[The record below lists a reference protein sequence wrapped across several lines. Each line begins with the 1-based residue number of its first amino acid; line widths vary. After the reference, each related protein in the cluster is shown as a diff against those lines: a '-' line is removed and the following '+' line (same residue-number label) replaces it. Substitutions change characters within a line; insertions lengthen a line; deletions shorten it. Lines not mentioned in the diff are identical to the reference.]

1 MITDREK
8 EFGCKKI
15 ESFWR
20 EKKKKTSKSLKKFDF
35 FFRKYFSISFIFY
48 FCLTVSRS
56 TRIVG
61 CRNSKSRSK
70 FRSRPDLL
78 FNEASNFLS
87 VLLKKNRSEV
97 FPFRSANPSCWG
109 QPTPSHFLGHQSARP
124 ADSQSGLRKEKIER
138 NQVSSSSL
146 QLTAE
151 RVSLT
156 KLFGKNLFL
165 KSPLFGDREAIASWI
180 ERSGQA
186 EPSKVQW
193 SFSLHLGTR
202 LFWWKCRVFA
212 TFYLPR

>member
-8 EFGCKKI
+8 EFGCKKLKVSG
-15 ESFWR
+15 ER
-20 EKKKKTSKSLKKFDF
+20 RRKKRQKVWKSLIF
-35 FFRKYFSISFIFY
+35 FSRKYFSISFIFY

-97 FPFRSANPSCWG
+97 FSFRSANPSCWG

-156 KLFGKNLFL
+156 KLFGKKSLSQITLIWWPRSNCIMNREVWSGWTQQSPMVFL
-165 KSPLFGDREAIASWI
+165 SPFG
-180 ERSGQA
+180 
-186 EPSKVQW
+186 
-193 SFSLHLGTR
+193 H
-202 LFWWKCRVFA
+202 
-212 TFYLPR
+212 

>member
-8 EFGCKKI
+8 EFGCKKLKVSG
-15 ESFWR
+15 ER
-20 EKKKKTSKSLKKFDF
+20 RKKNVKKFEKVWF
-35 FFRKYFSISFIFY
+35 FFENIFPSHSYFIF
-48 FCLTVSRS
+48 VSQFLDQPGS
-56 TRIVG
+56 LVDEI
-61 CRNSKSRSK
+61 RNSKSRSK
-70 FRSRPDLL
+70 FSSRPDLL

-97 FPFRSANPSCWG
+97 FSFRSANPSCWG

-180 ERSGQA
+180 DESG
-186 EPSKVQW
+186 
-193 SFSLHLGTR
+193 
-202 LFWWKCRVFA
+202 
-212 TFYLPR
+212 